1 MAGQFCTLKKENGWI
16 VDNDNVSSGVVLL
29 VVFLMKRRP
38 DPFEHQL
45 ARSSSQEEAPH
56 LLEFGLGPCFKQVV
70 RSVLN

>member
-16 VDNDNVSSGVVLL
+16 VDNDNVSSSVALL
-29 VVFLMKRRP
+29 FLMKRRP
-38 DPFEHQL
+38 DPFENQL